1 MTKAATRRPS
11 APALERRQQKK
22 SSTRR
27 EIVLAGRRLFSREG
41 IYESR
46 IEDITRDAGIAKGT
60 LYLYYRSKEEL
71 LTAVVQHGFDEM
83 KDRVRR
89 RLEGKASLR
98 EVSEEIFR
106 AHVLFFADNPDLLRI
121 LHQVRGLLKFART
134 RWPSL
139 RICLGLYVEFLATCL
154 ARGEM
159 RAWSPA
165 RRRELASFLFGCASG
180 VSSLRVSIAA
190 DSKGLPLVAETW
202 AGALGAA
209 ARAYAEQ
216 APGKARKSS
225 RRP

>member
-1 MTKAATRRPS
+1 MAKAGTRRIS
-11 APALERRQQKK
+11 APALERRQEKK

-83 KDRVRR
+83 KAWVRQ
-89 RLEGKASLR
+89 RLEGKITLE
-98 EVSEEIFR
+98 EVSEELFR
-106 AHVLFFADNPDLLRI
+106 AHVLFFFENPDLLRI

-139 RICLGLYVEFLATCL
+139 RACLRLYVEFLATCL

-159 RAWSPA
+159 RAWSLG
-165 RRRELASFLFGCASG
+165 RRRELATFLFGSASG
-180 VSSLRVSIAA
+180 VSSMRVSIFP

-202 AGALGAA
+202 SKALGEAA
-209 ARAYAEQ
+209 KAFADE
-216 APGKARKSS
+216 GKGSTRKSP
-225 RRP
+225 RRS